1 MWPTPEEAAILR
13 EQRTKIHA
21 DVYNNVIPE
30 RVPIACNFPKYLMAE
45 YAGLD
50 MFEFQYHYDL
60 LHDTVLELSEKLT
73 TDVAPYAPAHQI
85 MDRPVGFF
93 QLLKSQSF
101 VLGNNGV
108 VQHPE
113 VVAMFDNEY
122 DELIQRPYR
131 FLVDTVVPR
140 QYKGIDW
147 SKPVETV
154 RNIEMADSFLQ
165 RAFEQSLP
173 AHLEVMERGG
183 FYPGAP
189 PTGSGF
195 TEAPFDFLADQ
206 LRSFSGSMMDVRR
219 QRSKCIEACDALLPL
234 LFEMGMPLEPHPLG
248 SVFIPLH
255 MPTYMREKDFS
266 EIWLPSF
273 QKMMEQYAARG
284 VRSYP
289 FMENDWDR
297 YLDIVHDTFPAGTI
311 LWMEKGDPKL
321 VKEKLKDKFIIYG
334 MFPVTFMKQ
343 ATKQECIDKTKE
355 FLDIMMPGGNYI
367 FNFDKLPMSL
377 KDVNLENWF
386 AICDTVREYGVYD
399 NAGAQADGQ
408 LLNSENF
415 AVDKSI
421 ELDYSD
427 GYMFDFNIFK
437 DENPL
442 VPDSAKAEIM
452 SYMKKMLSYYLMLL
466 M

>member
-1 MWPTPEEAAILR
+1 MWPTPEEAARLR
-13 EQRTKIHA
+13 EERIQIHS
-21 DVYNNVIPE
+21 DIYNNIIPK
-30 RVPIACNFPKYLMAE
+30 RVPIACNLPKYLIAE
-45 YAGLD
+45 YAGVD
-50 MFEFQYHYDL
+50 IFEFQYHLDL
-60 LHDTVLELSEKLT
+60 IHDAALELSSKLN
-73 TDVAPYAPAHQI
+73 TDVAPYAPAQQI
-85 MDRPVGFF
+85 GDRPVGFF

-113 VVAMFDNEY
+113 VTAMNDDEY
-122 DELIQRPYR
+122 DELIQRPYK

-154 RNIEMADSFLQ
+154 RNIEMAKDFLQ
-165 RAFEQSLP
+165 TAVEQTLP
-173 AHLEVMERGG
+173 AFLEVMEKGG

-189 PTGSGF
+189 ATGMGM

-219 QRSKCIEACDALLPL
+219 HRNKCIEACDALLPL
-234 LFEMGMPLEPHPLG
+234 LFETGMPAEPHPLG
-248 SVFIPLH
+248 TIFIPLH
-255 MPTYMREKDFS
+255 MPTYMREKDFV
-266 EIWLPSF
+266 EVWLPSF
-273 QKMMEQYAARG
+273 QKMMEQYAARSA
-284 VRSYP
+284 RISP
-289 FMENDWDR
+289 FLENDWDR
-297 YLDIVHDTFPAGTI
+297 YLDIVHDTFPAGSV
-311 LWMEKGDPKL
+311 LWVEKGDPKL
-321 VKEKLKDKFIIYG
+321 VKEKLGDKFIIQG
-334 MFPVTFMKQ
+334 MFPVSTMKQ
-343 ATKQECIDKTKE
+343 GTKQECIDETKK

-377 KDVNLENWF
+377 SDVNLENWF

-399 NAGAQADGQ
+399 NAGEKANGQ

-415 AVDKSI
+415 AVDNSI

-427 GYMFDFNIFK
+427 GYMFDFGIFK
-437 DENPL
+437 EENPL
-442 VPDSAKAEIM
+442 VPDSAKEDMM
-452 SYMKKMLSYYLMLL
+452 SYMKKMLTFYMMLL